1 MVKYY
6 YENVLSNQNL
16 TAKTNIAWV
25 ADITTLRL
33 FRDQKAYVFLCIDIH
48 TNYIV
53 ASLISRRMIT
63 TQSIVR
69 SLERSINQRFKIP
82 GEKN

>member
-6 YENVLSNQNL
+6 YENLLSNQNL
-16 TAKTNIAWV
+16 TATTNIAWV

-48 TNYIV
+48 TNYSVIC
-53 ASLISRRMIT
+53 S
-63 TQSIVR
+63 
-69 SLERSINQRFKIP
+69 
-82 GEKN
+82 